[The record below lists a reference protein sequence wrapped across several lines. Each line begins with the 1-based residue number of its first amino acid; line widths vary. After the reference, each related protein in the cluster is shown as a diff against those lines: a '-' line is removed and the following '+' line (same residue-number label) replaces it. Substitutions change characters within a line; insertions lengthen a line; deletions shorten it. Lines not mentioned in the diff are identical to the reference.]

1 MKQLKKV
8 EDLETSIRQLREEVQ
23 QFKLQREVLSVGL
36 MSNTTVWNV
45 AAEYFRMFRYGV
57 RSRFLLSTMAA
68 SVMSEAGYGADAL
81 MENWSFTFGRLTITE
96 NTLHH
101 AFPHLINDNESE
113 ERAGL
118 ARRLLGKQLV
128 MRGAT

>member
-1 MKQLKKV
+1 
-8 EDLETSIRQLREEVQ
+8 
-23 QFKLQREVLSVGL
+23 
-36 MSNTTVWNV
+36 
-45 AAEYFRMFRYGV
+45 
-57 RSRFLLSTMAA
+57 
-68 SVMSEAGYGADAL
+68 
-81 MENWSFTFGRLTITE
+81 MENWSFVSKFHPDIDVQLISLENKGGLVIGKTFGRLTITE

-128 MRGAT
+128 MRGAVHFEWDSENGRIVRVHHNADLMQGCS